1 MPSQEDILNEL
12 LKEMPEKEDSL
23 AGDGTAPD
31 LDDLAGMSEEQIAML
46 LAEGEAGRHPE
57 AEETAEDMLELAG
70 RDSDV
75 QEIQELLEKSDRN
88 ESVFIPEDRGDEEN
102 PADRLM
108 ADIEM
113 AGETDVAEKALDIKK
128 EKKAEKKRIK
138 AERKAAKAEKR
149 EKRRAKKSGGKKV
162 PQAETELFAREGTR
176 DTVEE
181 YDIVQDRELLDNIVA
196 EAGKVEHAE
205 QTDDPQVNLMEVAAA
220 LEAESNIDISQEVPY
235 TEENISS
242 GTDMDSDVLA
252 VGLDEIDDYIPDI
265 SETAREETPKK
276 KGMVSKLVAFLME
289 EDEEPENENLSI
301 SDENQEIIREM
312 DGEEAE
318 KSKKK
323 IQKKAKKKDKKKEKK
338 KDAKPKKAKA
348 PKPKKEKKPKEA
360 DPYPGRK
367 LSFKKVLPI
376 VLLGISVGAVLFIF
390 VNLTAD
396 YTGKQTA
403 RTAFA
408 EGDYQTCYT
417 YLHGKERNEKEEQM
431 YSKSECILHI
441 RMWYREYEMLAGE
454 GNDLKALDSL
464 IQSVYEYPAL
474 YEYAFRWDAEIEVSE
489 VYNSILDALY
499 GKYGVTEEQAQE
511 IAALKSDI
519 EYTRAVMALAGS
531 SGYGDGSIP
540 SEEAGQSESAGDSAG
555 EAVNPEAD
563 GNQSEDGNGQEEEL
577 PDELPEEAE
586 MEPEDYVDNQ

>member
-205 QTDDPQVNLMEVAAA
+205 QTDDPQVNLMEVAG
-220 LEAESNIDISQEVPY
+220 S
-235 TEENISS
+235 
-242 GTDMDSDVLA
+242 
-252 VGLDEIDDYIPDI
+252 
-265 SETAREETPKK
+265 REEYRYQP
-276 KGMVSKLVAFLME
+276 GGSV
-289 EDEEPENENLSI
+289 
-301 SDENQEIIREM
+301 
-312 DGEEAE
+312 
-318 KSKKK
+318 
-323 IQKKAKKKDKKKEKK
+323 
-338 KDAKPKKAKA
+338 
-348 PKPKKEKKPKEA
+348 
-360 DPYPGRK
+360 YGRK
-367 LSFKKVLPI
+367 HIL
-376 VLLGISVGAVLFIF
+376 
-390 VNLTAD
+390 
-396 YTGKQTA
+396 
-403 RTAFA
+403 
-408 EGDYQTCYT
+408 
-417 YLHGKERNEKEEQM
+417 RN
-431 YSKSECILHI
+431 
-441 RMWYREYEMLAGE
+441 
-454 GNDLKALDSL
+454 
-464 IQSVYEYPAL
+464 
-474 YEYAFRWDAEIEVSE
+474 
-489 VYNSILDALY
+489 
-499 GKYGVTEEQAQE
+499 
-511 IAALKSDI
+511 
-519 EYTRAVMALAGS
+519 
-531 SGYGDGSIP
+531 GYGFRCTGGGP
-540 SEEAGQSESAGDSAG
+540 G
-555 EAVNPEAD
+555 
-563 GNQSEDGNGQEEEL
+563 
-577 PDELPEEAE
+577 
-586 MEPEDYVDNQ
+586 